1 MIFKSRKSLWI
12 GVILGAVVLLMIFI
26 AVTTLIDTPKKWL
39 VLLPLLVGF
48 LLPIW
53 LWFDTYYQLE
63 NAQLKYKS
71 AFIKG
76 SINIFDIGEV
86 IVGKTWF
93 VGLKPALATK
103 GLIIKYNRWDEIYIS
118 PEKEILFL
126 EELLKVNPK
135 IKITKP

>member
-1 MIFKSRKSLWI
+1 M
-12 GVILGAVVLLMIFI
+12 ILGAVVLLMIFI

-39 VLLPLLVGF
+39 VLLPLLVDF

-86 IVGKTWF
+86 VVGKTQF

-118 PEKEILFL
+118 PEKETVFL